1 MLVTIIYNT
10 DFGEQAASLKGDVQ
24 LEWANCSVNKIGV
37 KDSLVGAKYQVQLNG
52 NIVYTGQEPTDNT
65 TIINSIRERL

>member
-24 LEWANCSVNKIGV
+24 LEWADCSVNKIGV

-65 TIINSIRERL
+65 TIINSIKEKL

>member
-24 LEWANCSVNKIGV
+24 LEWSDCSVNKIGV
-37 KDSLVGAKYQVQLNG
+37 KDNLVGAKYQVQLDG
-52 NIVYTGQEPTDNT
+52 NIVYTGKEPIDNT
-65 TIINSIRERL
+65 TIINSIKERL

>member
-10 DFGEQAASLKGDVQ
+10 DFYSEASSLQNDILQEWPDCNINKMGVQ
-24 LEWANCSVNKIGV
+24 S
-37 KDSLVGAKYQVQLNG
+37 DFTGARYQVQLHTD
-52 NIVYTGQEPTDNT
+52 ILYRGQTPQDNS

>member
-10 DFGEQAASLKGDVQ
+10 EYSSEAASLKGAI
-24 LEWANCSVNKIGV
+24 LEEWSDCKINKIGV
-37 KDSLVGAKYQVQLNG
+37 RDSLVGARYQVQLDG
-52 NIVYTGQEPTDNT
+52 SVIYRGQTSTDNT

>member
-10 DFGEQAASLKGDVQ
+10 NFGNEAATLKGDILQ
-24 LEWANCSVNKIGV
+24 EWPDCKVNKIGV

-65 TIINSIRERL
+65 TIINSIKEKL

>member
-24 LEWANCSVNKIGV
+24 LEWADCSVNKIGV

-52 NIVYTGQEPTDNT
+52 NIVYAGQEPTDNT
-65 TIINSIRERL
+65 TIINSIKERL

>member
-1 MLVTIIYNT
+1 MLITIIYNT

-24 LEWANCSVNKIGV
+24 LEWADCSVNKIGV

-65 TIINSIRERL
+65 TIINSIKERL

>member
-24 LEWANCSVNKIGV
+24 LEWADCSVNKIGV

>member
-24 LEWANCSVNKIGV
+24 LEWADCSVNKIGV
-37 KDSLVGAKYQVQLNG
+37 KDNLVGAKYQVQLDG
-52 NIVYTGQEPTDNT
+52 NIVYTGKEPIDNT
-65 TIINSIRERL
+65 TIIDLIKERV

>member
-10 DFGEQAASLKGDVQ
+10 DFGTQAATLKGDI
-24 LEWANCSVNKIGV
+24 LEEWSDCNVNKMGV
-37 KDSLVGAKYQVQLNG
+37 RGSLVGAKYQVQLDG
-52 NIVYTGQEPTDNT
+52 EIVYRGQVPTDST

>member
-10 DFGEQAASLKGDVQ
+10 NFGEQAASLKGDVQ

-65 TIINSIRERL
+65 TIINSIKEKL

>member
-10 DFGEQAASLKGDVQ
+10 DFRDNAGSLKAAVMT
-24 LEWANCSVNKIGV
+24 EWSDASVNMVGIR
-37 KDSLVGAKYQVQLNG
+37 DTLNGAKYQIQHNG
-52 NIVYTGQEPTDNT
+52 GIVYSSITTTDNT